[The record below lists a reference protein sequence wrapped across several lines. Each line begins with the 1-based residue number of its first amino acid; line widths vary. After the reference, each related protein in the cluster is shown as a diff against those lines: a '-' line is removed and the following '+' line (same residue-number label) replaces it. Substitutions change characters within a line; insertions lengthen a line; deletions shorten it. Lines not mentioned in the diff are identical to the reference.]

1 MLQKCLKALLSKSAQ
16 AQAQMLYLKKCLKAP
31 SSTLKNVLKALLS
44 TSTLVLDPCLLKTNE
59 VILHKYCVAMASG
72 YTYMARYRGQALN

>member
-1 MLQKCLKALLSKSAQ
+1 MLQKCLKALLSKSAQAQ

-44 TSTLVLDPCLLKTNE
+44 TSTLVLDPCLDTG
-59 VILHKYCVAMASG
+59 ILEFWRKM
-72 YTYMARYRGQALN
+72 RF

>member
-1 MLQKCLKALLSKSAQ
+1 MLQKCLKAYLSKSAQAQ

-44 TSTLVLDPCLLKTNE
+44 TSTLVLDPCLQFTLYAKLE
-59 VILHKYCVAMASG
+59 FAKRDFAG
-72 YTYMARYRGQALN
+72 YYLL

>member
-16 AQAQMLYLKKCLKAP
+16 AQAQAQMLYLKKWLKAP

-44 TSTLVLDPCLLKTNE
+44 TSTLVLDPCLTANKENKGPGE
-59 VILHKYCVAMASG
+59 
-72 YTYMARYRGQALN
+72 